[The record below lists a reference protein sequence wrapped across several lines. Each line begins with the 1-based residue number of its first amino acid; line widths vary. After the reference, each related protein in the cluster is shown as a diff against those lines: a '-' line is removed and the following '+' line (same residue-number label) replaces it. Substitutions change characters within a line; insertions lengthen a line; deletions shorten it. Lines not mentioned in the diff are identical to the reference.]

1 MWFYHR
7 AAKPKMTQAL
17 IAEVP
22 EFDFPAAVEET
33 GSLNLDLSVHNSS
46 SINLLAKQKKNSQA
60 EGCRRQHLEPR
71 SLHFTDAHAQKQAG
85 VKAFSSPP
93 TGEKTL
99 NF

>member
-1 MWFYHR
+1 
-7 AAKPKMTQAL
+7 MTQAL

-22 EFDFPAAVEET
+22 EFDFLAAVEET

-46 SINLLAKQKKNSQA
+46 SINLLAKKTRQA
-60 EGCRRQHLEPR
+60 EGCRRQHVEPR